1 MMIRSIYT
9 FLSGLCLLLTAC
21 NENQPHY
28 VLIQP
33 STGDRTILIE
43 EFSGALCPNCPQG
56 TQELD
61 NLKGIYGDQIVI
73 VTVHAGDFAFQYE
86 DSKYDFTTDMGDEL
100 LQILGNPIGYPSAVI
115 NRKLDGQFY
124 QSFSTR
130 WSSLISEALEEENTV
145 TISGNVS
152 YEPGSRSL
160 FAVFRA
166 LPLQDLEGTLKMS
179 VIIKEDKI
187 VDPQAD
193 RAVSTGKVVDYV
205 HKNVLR
211 IALSTPSGDILGT
224 DPSEFQP
231 LEKDYS
237 FTLPPENGWWVDT
250 NCQIVAFLTLENG
263 AAMEVLQA
271 IELPLVE

>member
-1 MMIRSIYT
+1 MIRSIYT
-9 FLSGLCLLLTAC
+9 FLAGICIVMTAC
-21 NENQPHY
+21 NENQPQY
-28 VLIQP
+28 ELIQP

-61 NLKGIYGDQIVI
+61 NLKSIYGDQIVI

-86 DSKYDFTTDMGDEL
+86 DSKYDFTTQMGDEL
-100 LQILGNPIGYPSAVI
+100 LEILGNPIGYPSAVI
-115 NRKLDGQFY
+115 NRKRDGQFY

-130 WSSLISEALEEENTV
+130 WSSLISEALEEENSV

-152 YEPGSRSL
+152 YEPASRSL
-160 FAVFRA
+160 LAMFRA
-166 LPLQDLEGTLKMS
+166 LPLQDLEGILKLS
-179 VIIKEDKI
+179 VLIKEDKI

-193 RAVSTGKVVDYV
+193 RAASTGKVVDYV

-211 IALSTPSGDILGT
+211 IALSSSSGDVLGT
-224 DPSEFQP
+224 DPLEFQP
-231 LEKDYS
+231 LEKEYS
-237 FTLPPENGWWVDT
+237 FTLPAENGWWVDT

-263 AAMEVLQA
+263 SEMEVVQA
-271 IELPLVE
+271 MELPLVE

>member
-1 MMIRSIYT
+1 MCLAG
-9 FLSGLCLLLTAC
+9 LSLLLIAC
-21 NENQPHY
+21 NENRPQY
-28 VLIQP
+28 ELIQP
-33 STGDRTILIE
+33 STGDRTILVE

-61 NLKGIYGDQIVI
+61 NLKSIYGDQIVI
-73 VTVHAGDFAFQYE
+73 VTVHAGDFAFQYD

-100 LQILGNPIGYPSAVI
+100 LQMLGNPIGYPSAVI
-115 NRKLDGQFY
+115 NRKRDGQFY

-130 WSSLISEALEEENTV
+130 WGSLISEALEEENTV

-152 YEPGSRSL
+152 YEPGNRSL
-160 FAVFRA
+160 VAVFRA
-166 LPLQDLEGTLKMS
+166 LPLQDLEGTLKLS
-179 VIIKEDKI
+179 VLIKEDNI

-211 IALSTPSGDILGT
+211 IALSNPSGDVLGT
-224 DPSEFQP
+224 DPAEFQP
-231 LEKDYS
+231 LEKEYS
-237 FTLPPENGWWVDT
+237 FALPAEDGWWVDM

-263 AAMEVLQA
+263 SEMEVVQA
-271 IELPLVE
+271 MELPLVE

>member
-1 MMIRSIYT
+1 MIRSIYT
-9 FLSGLCLLLTAC
+9 FLAGICIVMTAC
-21 NENQPHY
+21 NENQPQY
-28 VLIQP
+28 ELIQP
-33 STGDRTILIE
+33 STGDRTILVE

-61 NLKGIYGDQIVI
+61 NLKSIYGDQIVI

-86 DSKYDFTTDMGDEL
+86 DSKYDFTTQMGDEL

-115 NRKLDGQFY
+115 NRKRDGQFY

-130 WSSLISEALEEENTV
+130 WSSLISEALEEENSV

-152 YEPGSRSL
+152 YEPASRSL
-160 FAVFRA
+160 LAVFRA
-166 LPLQDLEGTLKMS
+166 LPLQNLEGILKLS
-179 VIIKEDKI
+179 VLIKEDKI

-193 RAVSTGKVVDYV
+193 RAASTGKVADYV

-211 IALSTPSGDILGT
+211 IALSSPSGDVLGT
-224 DPSEFQP
+224 DPLEFQP
-231 LEKDYS
+231 LEREYS
-237 FTLPPENGWWVDT
+237 FTLPAENGWWVDT

-263 AAMEVLQA
+263 SEMEVVQA
-271 IELPLVE
+271 MELPLAE